1 LEKADLGPGKKNAK
15 IWRAWIVFLDESGI
29 SERPPVRR
37 TWAPRGQTPI
47 VTHPFNWKKLSIC
60 SVIAYWWNGKH
71 CQLYFRVVGGSY
83 NDEKL
88 ISFLEQL
95 KQQSCMSRVILIWD
109 GLPSHRSR
117 RMGKYLKQQQCWL
130 CVVRLPAYAPE
141 MNPVEGLWAN
151 ILGQELANRS
161 VTDLGEMVEGV
172 RNGFSRVHSDN
183 WLLRSFLDHTGLS
196 LG

>member
-1 LEKADLGPGKKNAK
+1 
-15 IWRAWIVFLDESGI
+15 
-29 SERPPVRR
+29 
-37 TWAPRGQTPI
+37 
-47 VTHPFNWKKLSIC
+47 
-60 SVIAYWWNGKH
+60 VIA
-71 CQLYFRVVGGSY
+71 GSY

-95 KQQSCMSRVILIWD
+95 KRQLRGRKVILIWD

-117 RMGKYLKQQQCWL
+117 RMSDYVSQQPAWL
-130 CVVRLPAYAPE
+130 SVVRLPAYAPE

-161 VTDLGEMVEGV
+161 VNHLGDMVEGV
-172 RNGFSRVHSDN
+172 RHGFRRVHSTGR
-183 WLLRSFLDHTGLS
+183 LLHSFLTHAGLS